1 MLRARTRSLYQS
13 LVTVSRGSVL
23 TDGAFY
29 FLLLGGGGKFKKG
42 KKQLSVMGMSLRI
55 GLVIGYFH

>member
-29 FLLLGGGGKFKKG
+29 FFLLGGGG
-42 KKQLSVMGMSLRI
+42 QV
-55 GLVIGYFH
+55 

>member
-13 LVTVSRGSVL
+13 LVTVSPHRWCL
-23 TDGAFY
+23 L
-29 FLLLGGGGKFKKG
+29 FLSFGWGGDKFKKG